1 MFASIVTML
10 LSQVKAGK
18 RSAHPCAFNF
28 PVPQAVDGVKIVIE
42 GFWFDADGEKRNAM
56 NQRSEE
62 QQNRKCFYALAVRP
76 ATTIFRL
83 LPIIRHILFVIVS
96 AMKNETLSNLSTF
109 RYLGCPLNID

>member
-42 GFWFDADGEKRNAM
+42 GF
-56 NQRSEE
+56 
-62 QQNRKCFYALAVRP
+62 
-76 ATTIFRL
+76 
-83 LPIIRHILFVIVS
+83 
-96 AMKNETLSNLSTF
+96 
-109 RYLGCPLNID
+109 